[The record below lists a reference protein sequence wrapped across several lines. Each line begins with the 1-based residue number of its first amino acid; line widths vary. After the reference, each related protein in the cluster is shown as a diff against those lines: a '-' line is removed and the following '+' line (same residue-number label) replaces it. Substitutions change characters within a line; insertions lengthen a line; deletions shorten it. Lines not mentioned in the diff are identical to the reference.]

1 MGQILVIN
9 ALWVAVHVHV
19 FTMSCTIMYILY
31 LRVCVCVVLCQGE
44 EGWVGLDE
52 EPLTGFS
59 WRGGIQRDTTGI
71 LMWSKPYIVPLPH
84 TGEQV
89 YTLYIVCIIEVHVYT
104 CQLSC
109 LGSSVVEHSV

>member
-1 MGQILVIN
+1 MGQILVIT
-9 ALWVAVHVHV
+9 ALWFAVHVHV

-31 LRVCVCVVLCQGE
+31 LHVYVCVCVVLCQGE
-44 EGWVGLDE
+44 EGWVGLEE

-89 YTLYIVCIIEVHVYT
+89 YTLYV
-104 CQLSC
+104 
-109 LGSSVVEHSV
+109 